1 MSLSS
6 AWVLCC
12 VQFFVTPMTVAPQAP
27 LSMGFPR
34 CKYWSRLPFPTPD
47 LPNPGIKLASLVSL
61 PLAGGFFTTA
71 PLGKPCLH
79 SKYSYISC
87 DVHLCLSSVSS
98 FLLPMFRTPSGIL
111 WHQMQI
117 VLIIR
122 ETDLKNFDS
131 FLLLMLPFLTIP
143 TPNIPFK
150 LSLAEKA

>member
-6 AWVLCC
+6 AWVLNC
-12 VQFFVTPMTVAPQAP
+12 VQFFVTPLTVAQQAP

-34 CKYWSRLPFPTPD
+34 HEYWSRLPFPTPD
-47 LPNPGIKLASLVSL
+47 LPNPGIKPTSLVSL

-71 PLGKPCLH
+71 PLGKPSPH
-79 SKYSYISC
+79 KYSYVSC

-98 FLLPMFRTPSGIL
+98 FLLPMFRTHSGIL

-122 ETDLKNFDS
+122 ETGLENVDS
-131 FLLLMLPFLTIP
+131 FLLLMLPFLTTP
-143 TPNIPFK
+143 TPTYSSN
-150 LSLAEKA
+150 